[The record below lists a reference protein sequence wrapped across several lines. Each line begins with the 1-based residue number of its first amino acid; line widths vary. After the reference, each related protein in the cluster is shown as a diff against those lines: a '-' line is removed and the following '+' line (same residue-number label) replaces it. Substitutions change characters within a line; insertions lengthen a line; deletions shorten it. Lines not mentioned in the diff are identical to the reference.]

1 MEIAPIHATVPGRA
15 RFRIPALRRNEP
27 LKRALEVGLSGNGVR
42 FVSASTCTGTVLVLY
57 DNSHPLDAIERRV
70 QEVASRKPQE
80 RAASAFGDA
89 PAWHSLDADNALAM
103 LGSSRPGLSAA
114 AARASLRRHGPNAL
128 MKIARR
134 SGFEILVDQ
143 FRSLPVALLA
153 GTAVL
158 SLATGGLSDA
168 VIVLAVI
175 AVNGLVGFVSETW
188 AEQTIASLEQGA
200 MPAARVLRDGGEAM
214 VPAERLVPG
223 DVILLHRD
231 EVVPADARLIA
242 ADRLTVNEAALTGES
257 LPVAKAANV
266 LAAARAPL
274 AERRNM
280 LFRGSA
286 VTGGSGRAVVIA
298 TGESTEISRV
308 QALLGSTE
316 RPETPLQRQLDE
328 LGRLLVIGAFAA
340 SGLMLLIG
348 LLRGYGLLALLRS
361 AVSLGVAAV
370 PEGLPTTVTT
380 TLAFGVRALSKQ
392 KLLVRR
398 LEAIEALGSV
408 RLVCFDKTGTLTL
421 NRMSVTRLR
430 WNGEEARMTPDGFR
444 NRDGEPIACS
454 GDADL
459 ARLIQVCVLCNDAD
473 GSEASA
479 EHGSSTEIALLEAA
493 EALGSD
499 LRDLRDKHPR
509 RATVERAEG
518 RRYMVT
524 VHPRPGGGSLIA
536 AKGDPTAVLLLC
548 RKRSKKGEVRDLD
561 DKTRASIEAEN
572 LAMAEAGL
580 RVLGIAFR
588 EVTSGADVGAPAEDF
603 TWLGLVGMADP
614 IRPGAAE
621 LVRAFRQAGIAT
633 VMLTGD
639 QRATALAIAGEVGLA
654 NGHTEVI
661 EGDQLDDAP
670 IAAADQHIF
679 ARLNPA
685 QKLQVIAALQR
696 SGARVAMIGDG
707 VNDTPALKA
716 ADVGI
721 TLAASATDVAR
732 GIADI
737 VLVGEDLRPLL
748 LAFERGRSVHVNIRR
763 ATRYLVATNLSEI
776 ALMLFATASGAARPL
791 SPAQLLWINL
801 LTDVLPAMGLALE
814 PPSRELMNQP
824 ARDAAAPIIGGGD
837 IGLLA
842 RDAGLLAGGALAAQI
857 WAGSLRGR
865 QTGATAGFNSLVAGQ
880 LLYAL
885 TCSPRA
891 GGLPGAALGG
901 TLVASFAA
909 QFAALFLPGLRH
921 IAGQR
926 LGLTDLAL
934 STAAGFAPVL
944 AIGALGAPRRS

>member
-1 MEIAPIHATVPGRA
+1 MPGRV
-15 RFRIPALRRNEP
+15 RFRIPVLRRNEP
-27 LKRALEVGLSGNGVR
+27 LKRALETGLGGNGVR
-42 FVSASTCTGTVLVLY
+42 SVAASTSTGTLLVLY
-57 DNSHPLDAIERRV
+57 DNTYPLDEIGRRV
-70 QEVASRKPQE
+70 QEVASRQPQE
-80 RAASAFGDA
+80 RAASVFAEG
-89 PAWHSLDADNALAM
+89 PAWHSLDAENALSA
-103 LGSSRPGLSAA
+103 LGSSLSGLSDS
-114 AARASLRRHGPNAL
+114 AARAHLRRNGPNAL
-128 MKIARR
+128 VQLARR
-134 SGFEILVDQ
+134 SGFEILADQ

-158 SLATGGLSDA
+158 SLATGGLFDA
-168 VIVLAVI
+168 AIVAAVI

-188 AEQTIASLEQGA
+188 AEQTIASLEQGV
-200 MPAARVLRDGGEAM
+200 MPAARVLRDGAEAA
-214 VPAERLVPG
+214 VPAEQLVRG

-231 EVVPADARLIA
+231 EIVPADARLIA

-266 LAAARAPL
+266 LAAVRAPL

-280 LFRGSA
+280 LFRGSV
-286 VTGGSGRAVVIA
+286 VTGGSSRAVVVA
-298 TGESTEISRV
+298 TGERTELSRV
-308 QALLGSTE
+308 QSLLGSTE

-328 LGRLLVIGAFAA
+328 LGRLLVMGAFAA
-340 SGLMLLIG
+340 SGLMLLVG
-348 LLRGYGLLALLRS
+348 LLRGYRLLTLLRS

-398 LEAIEALGSV
+398 LEAIEALGSI

-421 NRMSVTRLR
+421 NRMTVTRLR
-430 WNGEEARMTPDGFR
+430 WNGQEARMTEEGFR
-444 NRDGEPIACS
+444 NRNGEAVACS
-454 GDADL
+454 TDPDL
-459 ARLIQVCVLCNDAD
+459 AWLIEVCILCNDAD
-473 GSEASA
+473 PSEASA
-479 EHGSSTEIALLEAA
+479 EHGSSTETALLEAA
-493 EALGSD
+493 EALGAD
-499 LRDLRDKHPR
+499 IYDLRDKHPR

-524 VHPRPGGGSLIA
+524 VHPTSDRGVLIA
-536 AKGDPTAVLLLC
+536 AKGDPSALLPLC
-548 RKRSKKGEVRDLD
+548 RWRSAKGEARDLD
-561 DKTRASIEAEN
+561 DRARAAIEADN

-580 RVLGIAFR
+580 RVLGIAYR
-588 EVTSGADVGAPAEDF
+588 KVPQGEHVGVPAQNL

-621 LVRAFRQAGIAT
+621 LVRAFRHAGIAT

-639 QRATALAIAGEVGLA
+639 QRATALAIAAEVGLA
-654 NGHTEVI
+654 NGHAEVI
-661 EGDQLDDAP
+661 DGDQLDDAP

-737 VLVGEDLRPLL
+737 VLVGDDLRPLL

-763 ATRYLVATNLSEI
+763 ATRYLIATNMSEI
-776 ALMLFATASGAARPL
+776 ALMLFATASGVARPL

-801 LTDVLPAMGLALE
+801 LSDVLPAIGLALE
-814 PPSRELMNQP
+814 PPAAELMKGPQQ
-824 ARDAAAPIIGGGD
+824 DGAAPVMSTAD
-837 IGLLA
+837 IGVLA
-842 RDAGLLAGGALAAQI
+842 RDAGLLAGGALAAQL
-857 WAGSLRGR
+857 WAGARGGPER
-865 QTGATAGFNSLVAGQ
+865 GLAAGFNSLVAGQ

-885 TCSPRA
+885 ACSPRPWR
-891 GGLPGAALGG
+891 PGAALGG
-901 TLVASFAA
+901 TLVGSFAA
-909 QFAALFLPGLRH
+909 QLAALFLPVLRH
-921 IAGQR
+921 IAGR
-926 LGLTDLAL
+926 GLGVPDLLL
-934 STAAGFAPVL
+934 STAAGLAPVL
-944 AIGALGAPRRS
+944 AIGALGDRRG

>member
-1 MEIAPIHATVPGRA
+1 V

-27 LKRALEVGLSGNGVR
+27 LKRALETGLGGNGVR
-42 FVSASTCTGTVLVLY
+42 SVSANTCTGTVLVLY
-57 DNSHPLDAIERRV
+57 DNSHRLDEIERRV
-70 QEVASRKPQE
+70 QEVARRKPQE
-80 RAASAFGDA
+80 RAASVFADG
-89 PAWHSLDADNALAM
+89 PAWHSLDADNALAT
-103 LGSSRPGLSAA
+103 LGSGRSGLSAA
-114 AARASLRRHGPNAL
+114 AAGALLRRNGPNAL
-128 MKIARR
+128 VKIARR

-158 SLATGGLSDA
+158 SLTTGGLSDA

-200 MPAARVLRDGGEAM
+200 LPATRVLRDGIETA
-214 VPAERLVPG
+214 VPAEQLVPG
-223 DVILLHRD
+223 DVVLLHRD
-231 EVVPADARLIA
+231 ELVPADARLVA

-266 LAAARAPL
+266 LAAPRAPL

-280 LFRGSA
+280 LFRGSV
-286 VTGGSGRAVVIA
+286 VTGGSGRAVVVA
-298 TGESTEISRV
+298 TGERTEISRV

-348 LLRGYGLLALLRS
+348 LLRGHRLLTLLRS

-380 TLAFGVRALSKQ
+380 TLAFGVRALAREN
-392 KLLVRR
+392 LLVRR
-398 LEAIEALGSV
+398 LEAIEALGSI

-421 NRMSVTRLR
+421 NRMTVTRLR
-430 WNGEEARMTPDGFR
+430 WNGQEARISEGEFR
-444 NRDGEPIACS
+444 NREGETIAVRT
-454 GDADL
+454 DADL
-459 ARLIQVCVLCNDAD
+459 ARLIEVCVLCNDAD
-473 GSEASA
+473 PAEAGA

-493 EALGSD
+493 ETLGAD
-499 LRDLRDKHPR
+499 IRELRDDHPR

-518 RRYMVT
+518 RRYMAT
-524 VHPRPGGGSLIA
+524 VHPLPDGGSLVA
-536 AKGDPTAVLLLC
+536 AKGDPSALLPLC
-548 RKRSKKGEVRDLD
+548 TRRSEKGEPRDLD
-561 DKTRASIEAEN
+561 DEARAAIEADN

-580 RVLGIAFR
+580 RVLGIGFR
-588 EVTSGADVGAPAEDF
+588 HVPAGRDPGAPAQDL

-621 LVRAFRQAGIAT
+621 LVRAFRRAGIAT

-639 QRATALAIAGEVGLA
+639 QRATALAIAAEVGLI
-654 NGHTEVI
+654 NGHAEVI

-737 VLVGEDLRPLL
+737 VLVGEDLRPLT

-763 ATRYLVATNLSEI
+763 ATRYLIATNLSEI
-776 ALMLFATASGAARPL
+776 ALMLFATASGAAQPL

-814 PPSRELMNQP
+814 PPGEELMSRPQ
-824 ARDAAAPIIGGGD
+824 RDAAAPVMSTGD

-842 RDAGLLAGGALAAQI
+842 RDAGLLAGGALAAQL
-857 WAGSLRGR
+857 WAGMQRGPEI
-865 QTGATAGFNSLVAGQ
+865 GATAGFNGLVAGQ

-885 TCSPRA
+885 ACSPRPW
-891 GGLPGAALGG
+891 LPGAALGG
-901 TLVASFAA
+901 TLVGSFAA
-909 QFAALFLPGLRH
+909 QLAALFLPGLRH

-926 LGLTDLAL
+926 LGVADLAL
-934 STAAGFAPVL
+934 STAAGLAPVL
-944 AIGALGAPRRS
+944 ATRALGAPRRS

>member
-1 MEIAPIHATVPGRA
+1 MEISPVHTSVPGRV
-15 RFRIPALRRNEP
+15 RFRIPGLRRNEP
-27 LKRALEVGLSGNGVR
+27 LKRALETGLAGNGVR
-42 FVSASTCTGTVLVLY
+42 AVSANTCTGTVLVLY
-57 DNSHPLDAIERRV
+57 DNSHPLEEIERRV
-70 QEVASRKPQE
+70 REVASRKPQE
-80 RAASAFGDA
+80 RAASVFAEG
-89 PAWHSLDADNALAM
+89 PAWHSLDADNALAT
-103 LGSSRPGLSAA
+103 LGSRRSGLSAA
-114 AARASLRRHGPNAL
+114 AARALLRRHGPNAL
-128 MKIARR
+128 VKIARR

-158 SLATGGLSDA
+158 SLATGGLFDA

-188 AEQTIASLEQGA
+188 AEQTIASLEPGA
-200 MPAARVLRDGGEAM
+200 LPPARALRDGVETA
-214 VPAERLVPG
+214 VPAEQLAPG

-231 EVVPADARLIA
+231 EIIPADARLIA

-266 LAAARAPL
+266 LASARAPI

-286 VTGGSGRAVVIA
+286 VTGGSGRAVVVA
-298 TGESTEISRV
+298 TGERTEISRV

-348 LLRGYGLLALLRS
+348 LLRGYRLLALLRS

-398 LEAIEALGSV
+398 LEAIEALGSI

-421 NRMSVTRLR
+421 NRMTLTRLR
-430 WNGEEARMTPDGFR
+430 WNGQEARMTEGGFR
-444 NRDGEPIACS
+444 GRNGEAITCS
-454 GDADL
+454 GDPDL
-459 ARLIQVCVLCNDAD
+459 TRLIEVCVLCNDAD
-473 GSEASA
+473 PMDASA
-479 EHGSSTEIALLEAA
+479 EHGSSTESALLEAA
-493 EALGSD
+493 ETLGAKIGE
-499 LRDLRDKHPR
+499 LRDGHPR
-509 RATVERAEG
+509 RSTVERAEG

-524 VHPRPGGGSLIA
+524 VHPRSDGGVLIA
-536 AKGDPTAVLLLC
+536 AKGDPSALLPLC
-548 RKRSKKGEVRDLD
+548 RNRSEKGKPHDLD
-561 DKTRASIEAEN
+561 DAARAAIEADN

-588 EVTSGADVGAPAEDF
+588 EAPPGEDIGAPAQNL

-621 LVRAFRQAGIAT
+621 LVRAFRHAGIGT

-639 QRATALAIAGEVGLA
+639 QRATALAIAGEVGLT
-654 NGHTEVI
+654 NGHAEII

-737 VLVGEDLRPLL
+737 VLVGDDLRPLA

-776 ALMLFATASGAARPL
+776 ALMLFATASGMARPL

-814 PPSRELMNQP
+814 PPGRELMDRPQP
-824 ARDAAAPIIGGGD
+824 DGAARVMSGGD

-842 RDAGLLAGGALAAQI
+842 RDAGFLAGGALAAQI
-857 WAGSLRGR
+857 WTGSSSGR
-865 QTGATAGFNSLVAGQ
+865 VTGAAAGFNSLVAGQ

-885 TCSPRA
+885 ACSPRPWQ
-891 GGLPGAALGG
+891 PGAALGG
-901 TLVASFAA
+901 TLVGSFAA
-909 QFAALFLPGLRH
+909 QFGALFLPGLRQ
-921 IAGQR
+921 IAGGR
-926 LGLTDLAL
+926 LGIGNLAL
-934 STAAGFAPVL
+934 STVAGLAPVL
-944 AIGALGAPRRS
+944 AIGALGGRRV

>member
-1 MEIAPIHATVPGRA
+1 
-15 RFRIPALRRNEP
+15 LRRNEP
-27 LKRALEVGLSGNGVR
+27 LKRALEAGLGGNGVR
-42 FVSASTCTGTVLVLY
+42 SISASTCTGTVLVLY
-57 DNSHPLDAIERRV
+57 DNSHPLDEIERRV
-70 QEVASRKPQE
+70 QEVARRKPQE
-80 RAASAFGDA
+80 RAASAFADG
-89 PAWHSLDADNALAM
+89 PAWHSLDAENALAA
-103 LGSSRPGLSAA
+103 LGSSGSGLSAA
-114 AARASLRRHGPNAL
+114 AARALLRRHGPNAL
-128 MKIARR
+128 MKMARR
-134 SGFEILVDQ
+134 TGFDILVDQ

-158 SLATGGLSDA
+158 SLTTGGLSDA

-175 AVNGLVGFVSETW
+175 AVNALVGFVSETW

-200 MPAARVLRDGGEAM
+200 LPPARALRDGMETAL
-214 VPAERLVPG
+214 PAEQLVPG

-231 EVVPADARLIA
+231 ELVPADARLIA

-266 LAAARAPL
+266 LAAPRAPL
-274 AERRNM
+274 ADRRNM
-280 LFRGSA
+280 LFRGSV
-286 VTGGSGRAVVIA
+286 VTGGSGRAVVVA
-298 TGESTEISRV
+298 TGERTEISRV

-328 LGRLLVIGAFAA
+328 LGRLLVMGAFAA

-348 LLRGYGLLALLRS
+348 LLRGYRMLALLRS

-380 TLAFGVRALSKQ
+380 TLAFGVRALAREN
-392 KLLVRR
+392 LLVRR
-398 LEAIEALGSV
+398 LEAIEALGSI

-421 NRMSVTRLR
+421 NRMTVTRLR
-430 WNGEEARMTPDGFR
+430 WNGQEGRMTEDGFR
-444 NRDGEPIACS
+444 NRNGEAISCS
-454 GDADL
+454 GDPDL
-459 ARLIQVCVLCNDAD
+459 ARLIEVCVLCNDAD
-473 GSEASA
+473 PSGVSA

-493 EALGSD
+493 EALGA
-499 LRDLRDKHPR
+499 RVGDLRDKHPR

-524 VHPRPGGGSLIA
+524 IHPTPDGGALIA
-536 AKGDPTAVLLLC
+536 AKGDPSALLPLC
-548 RKRSKKGEVRDLD
+548 RRRSEKGEPHDLD
-561 DKTRASIEAEN
+561 EDARAGIEADN

-580 RVLGIAFR
+580 RVLGIGFR
-588 EVTSGADVGAPAEDF
+588 HVPAGQDAAAPAQDL

-621 LVRAFRQAGIAT
+621 LVRAFRRAGIAT

-639 QRATALAIAGEVGLA
+639 QRATALAIAAEVGLT
-654 NGHTEVI
+654 NGHAEVI
-661 EGDQLDDAP
+661 EGDQLDERP

-696 SGARVAMIGDG
+696 AGERVAMIGDG

-737 VLVGEDLRPLL
+737 VLVGDDLSPLA

-763 ATRYLVATNLSEI
+763 ATRYLIATNLSEI

-814 PPSRELMNQP
+814 PPGRELMSHPQ
-824 ARDAAAPIIGGGD
+824 RDAAAPVISSAD

-842 RDAGLLAGGALAAQI
+842 RDAGLLAGGALAAQL
-857 WAGSLRGR
+857 WAGMQRGPA
-865 QTGATAGFNSLVAGQ
+865 TGATAGFNGLVAGQ

-885 TCSPRA
+885 ACSPQA
-891 GGLPGAALGG
+891 GRLPGAALGG

-909 QFAALFLPGLRH
+909 QLAALFLPGLRH

-926 LGLTDLAL
+926 LGLADLAL
-934 STAAGFAPVL
+934 STAAGLAPVL
-944 AIGALGAPRRS
+944 AIGALGAPRRNQPIS